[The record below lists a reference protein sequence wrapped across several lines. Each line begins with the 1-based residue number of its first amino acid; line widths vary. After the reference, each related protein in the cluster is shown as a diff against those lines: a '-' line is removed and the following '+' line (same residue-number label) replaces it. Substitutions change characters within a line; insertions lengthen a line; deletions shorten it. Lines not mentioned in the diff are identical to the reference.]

1 MKIWNGNEW
10 EEVDNEQLNS
20 MNRKNKIDT
29 ELIKKSNNSPI
40 TKNNNDTFSSRLK
53 KTGATIGDLATN
65 VGKGFFSGIENFV
78 DLGRYGVAGV
88 ADLVGAKNYAN
99 DVRERAKE
107 DTASF
112 LFDPIENVFNKSSA
126 LKENG
131 IVENVAQGVGQI
143 GTIIGTGGM
152 LPKAISTVKL
162 GKFAMPTTSILSG
175 MGSGMTEAY
184 NNDATNGQAFI
195 AGLGSGLSEGFS
207 ESLFGGLGST
217 FSKKFGGGALD
228 DVIVKRLTDKISN
241 KTLQTLAQSGLK
253 ATGEGF
259 EEVISGIGNAFT
271 KKLTYMNNEDIG
283 KLINDEDLLNSF
295 VVGTLTSAVAQ
306 TPSTINS
313 IKTGKSYINLDE
325 SSKVD
330 NSEFNNQNKVN
341 DNLLNKNEN
350 RYRFLPTN
358 NEKSN
363 SLKQS
368 ASKYFNN
375 SQDTAN
381 LVNTFDKIAREKN
394 YNILFDD
401 TIKNSSGN
409 FVNAQIKSLSNG
421 EIEIRVN
428 PNSNRAGEFLI
439 MHEVTHAIENDSM
452 KKLIIDY
459 ASKNSEFNQAL
470 ESLKQTYGTNDVSSE
485 VVADI
490 SGQLFGNQEF
500 INNLSTK
507 QPNIF
512 KRIYNKIIE
521 LANKITGNTKESLF
535 IKDLKN
541 KWEEAYRNTSVEQT
555 INILSDETKHMMTG
569 INGMQN
575 GINVNDRYNDIKNR
589 YNQALKLEKEGIYN
603 NEDIRQQTGWFK
615 DKEGNWEFEISD
627 EFTKFKIQPKKN
639 AKYKLSDI
647 FESNTLY
654 EMYPKLKDIVVS
666 FKDIKGN
673 GKYFAV
679 TNGIDINNKLIN
691 NLDSMRGTLL
701 HEIQH
706 YIQKVEGLPEGTSIF
721 FGNEQYANSKG
732 EIEAADT
739 KNRRNLTVNQRKT
752 IIPESSKENPTHPN
766 RQAILNHKRN
776 FIEKIGDKIYNKF
789 GDNSNEISEEF
800 YKENQKEN
808 IEIDSSSNRN
818 RLEELDNGS
827 FSLEQRVSG
836 DALLDAQDLIDEVKS
851 VGANVDKNGYV
862 TVYHQTTKENADK
875 IRQSG
880 KMIANEDSVYFS
892 TSKNA
897 SQSEGRGQTKLE
909 FKIPA
914 EKLLLDDIFSDN
926 ADLKVPLK
934 GSKTLDVS
942 NYLVNDTKYSQQN
955 DNSSILKN
963 SNGKEIDVSD
973 LKENSTMERFH
984 YNRKYDKN
992 NIVTYRGESDNTGS
1006 NPAFYGLGLYTTLDS
1021 KYAKKYGNVFVVD
1034 NSLLPDNPLKFK
1046 TQNDF
1051 NIWEQELARELG
1063 IRKSELYSDDY
1074 GVEQYIKKLGYDGLM
1089 IGTGKDTDLISY
1101 KDVVIKYSQQNDKW
1115 QEHLENNYK
1124 ATGTRTDMKSLEL
1137 PTVNKETKVTNKTD
1151 VLPKY
1156 NSNSVLKE
1164 ENKLSSKKI
1173 IKDKINKTIQNQSYK
1188 AVNTATKVGQSYL
1201 EFDRTQKSEF
1211 KSKLSQYIGKTR
1223 NELTNAKTWTEIKNL
1238 VNDYSNKEI
1247 TYVDQE
1253 LKSIKSEIRN
1263 SNIKVSQELK
1273 QQISDYNEFRKS
1285 NFGKLKLG
1293 LTGTSIDSFYQE
1305 LSEQY
1310 PYYFGKSLTQE
1321 DMLYELSEFMN
1332 QDINITQKF
1341 KIDETTL
1348 NRAATKIYNSLIQ
1361 NTLNSSEIQEM
1372 QNKLEIKM
1380 EARTRSVIQEEL
1392 LEDMGITLSDISIGN
1407 DINAIDMS
1415 RTDPI
1420 RLNEKI
1426 FGYKVGQ
1433 KINDA
1438 TINKTKHNEA
1448 ERIRFLN
1455 QERDVIKDLGIKP
1468 RSKESAA
1475 VQKYGEKQYT
1485 NDKGDVM
1492 PYGDY
1497 ELSQEFPD
1505 VETQKKI
1512 KKAAEVIRN
1521 KYDSYIDQ
1529 INNTLVNMGYN
1540 PIKKRNDYMRH
1551 FQALNDV
1558 FSKFGTPLNR
1568 ESLQNDSL
1576 PTDING
1582 LTDQFK
1588 PGKQYFASALQ
1599 RIGMKTEYDAIT
1611 GIDGYL
1617 EGASNLIYHT
1627 EDIQRYRTLS
1637 KLIRDTYGTTH
1648 GFDDIGSLTNEQ
1660 QAERIKDIQSN
1671 KLSKYTAWLDEQANA
1686 LAGKKGKIDRGIEET
1701 FGRKVYTI
1709 LDTAKKQVGSNM
1721 TGYNVRSAL
1730 TNFASA
1736 IQGASKTNKLAFIK
1750 GTISTFNNI
1759 IKKDGLINKSD
1770 FLTSRFGSDSL
1781 SPKLWQKVSNAGQI
1795 FMTASDYFTA
1805 NQIWRSK
1812 YYENLSK
1819 GMTEKQAIQKAD
1831 DFSARIMGD
1840 RSKGATATLFNSK
1853 TLGFFTQF
1861 QLEVNNQWSSLIHDN
1876 KIDIKSGNKT
1886 AASIIFQMGQL
1897 FAASFF
1903 FNNLM
1908 KSVTGS
1914 DVMIDPIDLIK
1925 KILGLDDDDDKSME
1939 ERATSALGDVIN
1951 DLPFASVFT
1960 GGRIPVS
1967 EAFKGLSTG
1976 FKYAT
1981 GQSDNYGNKY
1991 KLSDVGDDL
2000 IESAFY
2006 WILPTGY
2013 GQARKTIKGISMYDK
2028 NLPTAGSYTNSG
2040 NLRFTADE
2048 SVGGKIKSALFG
2060 QYSSKEAQ
2068 DYIDSGYK
2076 PISKNKLQ
2084 EMKDLNMTSSEYRDY
2099 QKGLS
2104 NSGNKISD
2112 KINYINSL
2120 DVSNEK
2126 KNIMANNIID
2136 SKNYKIDMKKYEDYS
2151 SYDEMKYA
2159 YENPNKYQAIT
2170 MIGFKYNDYE
2180 KIREEISIIKEKN
2193 SNSNSTKQE
2202 IFNYINSLKY
2212 NKHQKLILYNLL
2224 GGYSIKNY
2232 KKEIF
2237 QYIES
2242 MKISKEKKEII
2253 WNQLYGG
2260 DK

>member
-1 MKIWNGNEW
+1 MSSIRERLGLNDAEQKNQTFSIRERLGITQESL
-10 EEVDNEQLNS
+10 EEE
-20 MNRKNKIDT
+20 
-29 ELIKKSNNSPI
+29 
-40 TKNNNDTFSSRLK
+40 KNNQEIQQRIKEENSIVQSRK
-53 KTGATIGDLATN
+53 KTGLKWIDKNLKNIDAKTYKNAQNLSDYQNDNSAIKLGSTVGDLAVN
-65 VGKGFFSGIENFV
+65 VGKGFVGGVENVV
-78 DLGRYGVAGV
+78 DLGRYGVAGI
-88 ADLVGAKNYAN
+88 ADLLGAKNYAN
-99 DVRERAKE
+99 DVRERAKQNTT
-107 DTASF
+107 DI
-112 LFDPIENVFNKSSA
+112 LFSPIENTFDKISL
-126 LKENG
+126 LKKNG
-131 IVENVAQGVGQI
+131 LIENVAQGVGQI
-143 GTIIGTGGM
+143 GAIVGSGGL
-152 LPKAISTVKL
+152 LPKAVSTVNV
-162 GKFAMPTTSILSG
+162 GKFAMPTTSILTG
-175 MGSGMTEAY
+175 AGSAMTEAY
-184 NNDATNGQAFI
+184 NNGATNGQALASGI
-195 AGLGSGLSEGFS
+195 GGGLVEGFS

-228 DVIVKRLTDKISN
+228 DVIVKKLTDKISN

-259 EEVISGIGNAFT
+259 EEVVSGIGNAIT
-271 KKLTYMNNEDIG
+271 KKLTYMNNEDIR

-325 SSKVD
+325 NSKVD
-330 NSEFNNQNKVN
+330 NNEINIQNKVSN
-341 DNLLNKNEN
+341 NLLNENEN
-350 RYRFLPTN
+350 RYSFLPTN

-363 SLKQS
+363 NLKQS

-381 LVNTFDKIAREKN
+381 LVNTFDKITREKN

-421 EIEIRVN
+421 EVEIRVN

-439 MHEVTHAIENDSM
+439 MHEVTHAIETDSM

-521 LANKITGNTKESLF
+521 IANKITGNTKESLF

-541 KWEEAYRNTSVEQT
+541 KWETAYRNTSTEQT
-555 INILSDETKHMMTG
+555 INILNDETKHMMTSV
-569 INGMQN
+569 NGMQN
-575 GINVNDRYNDIKNR
+575 GVNVSDRYNDIKNR
-589 YNQALKLEKEGIYN
+589 YNEALKLEKEGIYN

-627 EFTKFKIQPKKN
+627 QYTKFKMTPK
-639 AKYKLSDI
+639 AYTKYKLSDI
-647 FESNTLY
+647 FEANTLY
-654 EMYPKLKDIVVS
+654 EMYPKLKDVVVS

-739 KNRRNLTVNQRKT
+739 KNRRNLTVAQRKA

-776 FIEKIGDKIYNKF
+776 FIEKIGDKIYNKL

-808 IEIDSSSNRN
+808 IEIDSNSNRN
-818 RLEELDNGS
+818 RLEELDNSS
-827 FSLEQRVSG
+827 F
-836 DALLDAQDLIDEVKS
+836 
-851 VGANVDKNGYV
+851 
-862 TVYHQTTKENADK
+862 
-875 IRQSG
+875 
-880 KMIANEDSVYFS
+880 
-892 TSKNA
+892 
-897 SQSEGRGQTKLE
+897 
-909 FKIPA
+909 
-914 EKLLLDDIFSDN
+914 
-926 ADLKVPLK
+926 
-934 GSKTLDVS
+934 
-942 NYLVNDTKYSQQN
+942 
-955 DNSSILKN
+955 SILKN
-963 SNGKEIDVSD
+963 SNGKEIDISD
-973 LKENSTMERFH
+973 LKENLTMERFH

-1101 KDVVIKYSQQNDKW
+1101 KDVAIKYSQQNDKW

-1124 ATGTRTDMKSLEL
+1124 ATGTRTNMKSLEL
-1137 PTVNKETKVTNKTD
+1137 PTVNKETKATNKAD
-1151 VLPKY
+1151 ILPKY
-1156 NSNSVLKE
+1156 SDNNNNNSVLKE

-1173 IKDKINKTIQNQSYK
+1173 IRDKINKAIQNQSYK

-1223 NELTNAKTWTEIKNL
+1223 NELTNAKTWNEIKNL

-1253 LKSIKSEIRN
+1253 LKNIKSEIRN
-1263 SNIKVSQELK
+1263 SNIKVSQDLK
-1273 QQISDYNEFRKS
+1273 KQISDYNEFRKS

-1310 PYYFGKSLTQE
+1310 PHYFGKSLTE
-1321 DMLYELSEFMN
+1321 VDMIHELSEFMN
-1332 QDINITQKF
+1332 QDVNITQKF
-1341 KIDETTL
+1341 KIDDDTL
-1348 NRAATKIYNSLIQ
+1348 NRATTKIYNSLIQ

-1372 QNKLEIKM
+1372 QDKLEAKM

-1455 QERDVIKDLGIKP
+1455 QERDAIKDLGIKP

-1475 VQKYGEKQYT
+1475 VQKYGEKQYIT
-1485 NDKGDVM
+1485 NHDELM

-1505 VETQKKI
+1505 VATQRKI
-1512 KKAAEVIRN
+1512 KKAAEIIRN
-1521 KYDSYIDQ
+1521 KYDGYIDQ

-1540 PIKKRNDYMRH
+1540 PIKKRKDYMRH

-1588 PGKQYFASALQ
+1588 PGKNWFASALQ

-1660 QAERIKDIQSN
+1660 QVERIKDIQSN
-1671 KLSKYTAWLDEQANA
+1671 KLSKYAAWLDEQANA

-1819 GMTEKQAIQKAD
+1819 GMTERQAIQKAD

-1876 KIDIKSGNKT
+1876 KMDIKSGNKT

-1908 KSVTGS
+1908 KSATGS
-1914 DVMIDPIDLIK
+1914 DVMIDPIDLVK

-2048 SVGGKIKSALFG
+2048 SIGGKIKSALFG

-2076 PISKNKLQ
+2076 SISKNKIQ
-2084 EMKDLNMTSSEYRDY
+2084 EMKDLNMTSSEYRNY

-2104 NSGNKISD
+2104 NSGKKNENKLE
-2112 KINYINSL
+2112 YINGL
-2120 DVSNEK
+2120 DVSNEQ
-2126 KNIMANNIID
+2126 KNIMANNVVKSD
-2136 SKNYKIDMKKYEDYS
+2136 KYTIDMSKYNDYD
-2151 SYDEMKYA
+2151 SYEEMKYA
-2159 YENPNKYQAIT
+2159 NENSQKYNTIT
-2170 MIGFKYNDYE
+2170 SFDIKYNDYKKYKE
-2180 KIREEISIIKEKN
+2180 NIDNIKEQYSGTSNAKLRKEKVAQYIENLPYSKN
-2193 SNSNSTKQE
+2193 
-2202 IFNYINSLKY
+2202 
-2212 NKHQKLILYNLL
+2212 QKMMLYKTL
-2224 GGYSIKNY
+2224 GNYSIKNY
-2232 KKEIF
+2232 KKEMYE
-2237 QYIES
+2237 YIEGL
-2242 MKISKEKKEII
+2242 KISKEEKETI

-2260 DK
+2260 E

>member
-131 IVENVAQGVGQI
+131 IVENVAQVVGQI
-143 GTIIGTGGM
+143 GTTYGTGGL
-152 LPKAISTVKL
+152 LPKAVSTVKL
-162 GKFAMPTTSILSG
+162 GKFSMPTTSILSG

-184 NNDATNGQAFI
+184 NNDATNGQASI
-195 AGLGSGLSEGFS
+195 AGLGSGLLEGFS
-207 ESLFGGLGST
+207 ESLFGGLGSA

-253 ATGEGF
+253 AIGEGF

-295 VVGTLTSAVAQ
+295 VVGTLASAVAQ

-325 SSKVD
+325 NSKVD

-341 DNLLNKNEN
+341 DNLLNENES
-350 RYRFLPTN
+350 RYSFLPTN

-363 SLKQS
+363 NLKQS

-421 EIEIRVN
+421 EVEIRVN

-512 KRIYNKIIE
+512 KRIYNKIVE

-541 KWEEAYRNTSVEQT
+541 KWETAYRNTTTEQVVSNINDKKFSIQTDINGNKYVNVDTNQDIFEGKNLAEQT
-555 INILSDETKHMMTG
+555 KIAKQYILD
-569 INGMQN
+569 NFRQN
-575 GINVNDRYNDIKNR
+575 GIDV
-589 YNQALKLEKEGIYN
+589 N
-603 NEDIRQQTGWFK
+603 NE
-615 DKEGNWEFEISD
+615 N
-627 EFTKFKIQPKKN
+627 
-639 AKYKLSDI
+639 
-647 FESNTLY
+647 
-654 EMYPKLKDIVVS
+654 
-666 FKDIKGN
+666 IK
-673 GKYFAV
+673 V
-679 TNGIDINNKLIN
+679 TSK
-691 NLDSMRGTLL
+691 TA
-701 HEIQH
+701 
-706 YIQKVEGLPEGTSIF
+706 
-721 FGNEQYANSKG
+721 NEY
-732 EIEAADT
+732 
-739 KNRRNLTVNQRKT
+739 
-752 IIPESSKENPTHPN
+752 THP
-766 RQAILNHKRN
+766 K
-776 FIEKIGDKIYNKF
+776 
-789 GDNSNEISEEF
+789 
-800 YKENQKEN
+800 NQLPVATKT
-808 IEIDSSSNRN
+808 SKMKAST
-818 RLEELDNGS
+818 ELDNLLSTSEYKYSKLDDGRHPFAKDGWDYYETTFKVGDNLFTGLVNIGKIGNKKTLYDITNIKRIDQNRGTSANAFSTSLVNSSIDNVPQSDTNVNTSSTKYSMQENINNTQELDNSS

-851 VGANVDKNGYV
+851 VGANVDENGYV

-914 EKLLLDDIFSDN
+914 EKLILDDIFSDN
-926 ADLKVPLK
+926 ADIKVPLK

-942 NYLVNDTKYSQQN
+942 NYLVKDTKYSQQN

-1101 KDVVIKYSQQNDKW
+1101 KDVAIKYSQQNDKW

-1137 PTVNKETKVTNKTD
+1137 PTVNKETKATNKAD
-1151 VLPKY
+1151 ILPKY
-1156 NSNSVLKE
+1156 NDNNNNSVLKE

-1173 IKDKINKTIQNQSYK
+1173 IRDKINKTIQNQSYK

-1341 KIDETTL
+1341 KIDDDTL

-1426 FGYKVGQ
+1426 FGYKIGK

-1455 QERDVIKDLGIKP
+1455 QERDAIKDLGIKP

-1475 VQKYGEKQYT
+1475 VQKYGEKQYIT
-1485 NDKGDVM
+1485 NHDEVI

-1648 GFDDIGSLTNEQ
+1648 GFDDISSLTNEQ
-1660 QAERIKDIQSN
+1660 QVERIKDIQSN

-1759 IKKDGLINKSD
+1759 IKNDGLINKSD

-2028 NLPTAGSYTNSG
+2028 SLPTAGSYTNSG

-2159 YENPNKYQAIT
+2159 YENPNKYQTIT
-2170 MIGFKYNDYE
+2170 TIGFKYNDYE

>member
-1 MKIWNGNEW
+1 MVK
-10 EEVDNEQLNS
+10 LA
-20 MNRKNKIDT
+20 
-29 ELIKKSNNSPI
+29 IKKTLYDITNIKRIDQNRGTSANAFSTSLVNSSTDNVPQS
-40 TKNNNDTFSSRLK
+40 D
-53 KTGATIGDLATN
+53 TN
-65 VGKGFFSGIENFV
+65 VNTSSTKYSMQEN
-78 DLGRYGVAGV
+78 
-88 ADLVGAKNYAN
+88 
-99 DVRERAKE
+99 
-107 DTASF
+107 
-112 LFDPIENVFNKSSA
+112 
-126 LKENG
+126 
-131 IVENVAQGVGQI
+131 
-143 GTIIGTGGM
+143 
-152 LPKAISTVKL
+152 
-162 GKFAMPTTSILSG
+162 
-175 MGSGMTEAY
+175 
-184 NNDATNGQAFI
+184 
-195 AGLGSGLSEGFS
+195 
-207 ESLFGGLGST
+207 
-217 FSKKFGGGALD
+217 
-228 DVIVKRLTDKISN
+228 
-241 KTLQTLAQSGLK
+241 
-253 ATGEGF
+253 
-259 EEVISGIGNAFT
+259 
-271 KKLTYMNNEDIG
+271 
-283 KLINDEDLLNSF
+283 
-295 VVGTLTSAVAQ
+295 
-306 TPSTINS
+306 
-313 IKTGKSYINLDE
+313 
-325 SSKVD
+325 
-330 NSEFNNQNKVN
+330 
-341 DNLLNKNEN
+341 
-350 RYRFLPTN
+350 
-358 NEKSN
+358 
-363 SLKQS
+363 
-368 ASKYFNN
+368 
-375 SQDTAN
+375 
-381 LVNTFDKIAREKN
+381 
-394 YNILFDD
+394 
-401 TIKNSSGN
+401 
-409 FVNAQIKSLSNG
+409 
-421 EIEIRVN
+421 
-428 PNSNRAGEFLI
+428 
-439 MHEVTHAIENDSM
+439 
-452 KKLIIDY
+452 
-459 ASKNSEFNQAL
+459 
-470 ESLKQTYGTNDVSSE
+470 
-485 VVADI
+485 
-490 SGQLFGNQEF
+490 
-500 INNLSTK
+500 INNT
-507 QPNIF
+507 Q
-512 KRIYNKIIE
+512 
-521 LANKITGNTKESLF
+521 
-535 IKDLKN
+535 
-541 KWEEAYRNTSVEQT
+541 
-555 INILSDETKHMMTG
+555 
-569 INGMQN
+569 
-575 GINVNDRYNDIKNR
+575 
-589 YNQALKLEKEGIYN
+589 
-603 NEDIRQQTGWFK
+603 
-615 DKEGNWEFEISD
+615 
-627 EFTKFKIQPKKN
+627 
-639 AKYKLSDI
+639 
-647 FESNTLY
+647 
-654 EMYPKLKDIVVS
+654 
-666 FKDIKGN
+666 
-673 GKYFAV
+673 
-679 TNGIDINNKLIN
+679 
-691 NLDSMRGTLL
+691 
-701 HEIQH
+701 
-706 YIQKVEGLPEGTSIF
+706 
-721 FGNEQYANSKG
+721 
-732 EIEAADT
+732 
-739 KNRRNLTVNQRKT
+739 
-752 IIPESSKENPTHPN
+752 
-766 RQAILNHKRN
+766 
-776 FIEKIGDKIYNKF
+776 
-789 GDNSNEISEEF
+789 
-800 YKENQKEN
+800 
-808 IEIDSSSNRN
+808 
-818 RLEELDNGS
+818 ELDNSS

-851 VGANVDKNGYV
+851 VGANVDENGYI

-914 EKLLLDDIFSDN
+914 EKLILDDIFSDN
-926 ADLKVPLK
+926 ADIKVPLK

-942 NYLVNDTKYSQQN
+942 NYLVKDTKYSQQN

-1101 KDVVIKYSQQNDKW
+1101 KDVAIKYSQQNDKW

-1201 EFDRTQKSEF
+1201 EFDRAQKSEF

-1253 LKSIKSEIRN
+1253 LKNIKSEIRN

-1285 NFGKLKLG
+1285 NFGKLKLS

-1310 PYYFGKSLTQE
+1310 PHYFGKSLTE
-1321 DMLYELSEFMN
+1321 VDMLHELSEFMN
-1332 QDINITQKF
+1332 QDVNITQKF
-1341 KIDETTL
+1341 KIDDDTL
-1348 NRAATKIYNSLIQ
+1348 NRATTKIYNSLIQ

-1372 QNKLEIKM
+1372 QGKLEAKM

-1426 FGYKVGQ
+1426 FGYKIGQ

-1455 QERDVIKDLGIKP
+1455 QERDAIKDLGIKP

-1475 VQKYGEKQYT
+1475 VQKYGEKQYIT
-1485 NDKGDVM
+1485 NHDELM

-1660 QAERIKDIQSN
+1660 QVERIKDIQSN
-1671 KLSKYTAWLDEQANA
+1671 KLSKYAAWLDEQANA

-1819 GMTEKQAIQKAD
+1819 GMTENQAIQKAD

-1876 KIDIKSGNKT
+1876 KMDIKSGNKT

-1908 KSVTGS
+1908 KSATGS

-1981 GQSDNYGNKY
+1981 GQSDNYGNEY

-2048 SVGGKIKSALFG
+2048 SVGGKIKAALFG

-2076 PISKNKLQ
+2076 AISKNKIQ
-2084 EMKDLNMTSSEYRDY
+2084 EIKDLNMTSSEYRNY

-2104 NSGNKISD
+2104 NSGKKNENKLE
-2112 KINYINSL
+2112 YINGL
-2120 DVSNEK
+2120 DVSNEQ
-2126 KNIMANNIID
+2126 KNIMANNVVKSD
-2136 SKNYKIDMKKYEDYS
+2136 KYTIDMSKYNDYD
-2151 SYDEMKYA
+2151 SYEEMKYA
-2159 YENPNKYQAIT
+2159 NENSQKYNTIT
-2170 MIGFKYNDYE
+2170 SFNIEYNDYKKYKE
-2180 KIREEISIIKEKN
+2180 NIDNIKEQYSGTSNAKLRKEKVAQYIESLPYSKN
-2193 SNSNSTKQE
+2193 
-2202 IFNYINSLKY
+2202 
-2212 NKHQKLILYNLL
+2212 QKMMLYKTL
-2224 GGYSIKNY
+2224 GNYSIKNY
-2232 KKEIF
+2232 KKEMYE
-2237 QYIES
+2237 YIEGL
-2242 MKISKEKKEII
+2242 KISKEEKETI

-2260 DK
+2260 E

>member
-1 MKIWNGNEW
+1 MSSIRERLGLNDAEQKNQTFSIRERLGITQESL
-10 EEVDNEQLNS
+10 EEE
-20 MNRKNKIDT
+20 
-29 ELIKKSNNSPI
+29 
-40 TKNNNDTFSSRLK
+40 KNNQEIQQRIKEENSIVQSRK
-53 KTGATIGDLATN
+53 KTGLKWIDKNLKNIDAKTYENARNLSDYQNDNSAIKLGSTVGDLAVN
-65 VGKGFFSGIENFV
+65 VGKGFVGGVEGAV
-78 DLGRYGVAGV
+78 DLGRYGVAGI
-88 ADLVGAKNYAN
+88 ADLLGAKNYAN
-99 DVRERAKE
+99 DVRERAKQNTT
-107 DTASF
+107 DI
-112 LFDPIENVFNKSSA
+112 LFSPIENTFYQNSL
-126 LKENG
+126 LKKNG
-131 IVENVAQGVGQI
+131 LIENVAQGVGQI
-143 GTIIGTGGM
+143 GAIVGSGGL
-152 LPKAISTVKL
+152 LPKAVSTVNV
-162 GKFAMPTTSILSG
+162 GKFAMPTTSILTG
-175 MGSGMTEAY
+175 AGSAMTEAY
-184 NNDATNGQAFI
+184 NNGATNGQALASGI
-195 AGLGSGLSEGFS
+195 GGGLIEGFS

-259 EEVISGIGNAFT
+259 EEVISGIGNAIT

-325 SSKVD
+325 NSKVD
-330 NSEFNNQNKVN
+330 NSEINTQNKVN
-341 DNLLNKNEN
+341 DNLLNENES
-350 RYRFLPTN
+350 RYSFLPTN

-421 EIEIRVN
+421 EVEIRIN

-439 MHEVTHAIENDSM
+439 MHEVTHAIETDSM

-535 IKDLKN
+535 VKDLKN
-541 KWEEAYRNTSVEQT
+541 KWETAYRNTSTEQT
-555 INILSDETKHMMTG
+555 INILNDETKHMMTG
-569 INGMQN
+569 VNGMQN
-575 GINVNDRYNDIKNR
+575 GVNVSDRYNDIKNR
-589 YNQALKLEKEGIYN
+589 YNEALKLEKEGIYN

-627 EFTKFKIQPKKN
+627 QYTKFKMTPK
-639 AKYKLSDI
+639 AGTKYKLSDI
-647 FESNTLY
+647 FEANTLY
-654 EMYPKLKDIVVS
+654 EMYPKLKDVVVS

-691 NLDSMRGTLL
+691 NLDSMKGTLL

-739 KNRRNLTVNQRKT
+739 KNRRNLTVAQRKA

-776 FIEKIGDKIYNKF
+776 FIEKIGDKIYNKL

-808 IEIDSSSNRN
+808 IEIDSNSNRN
-818 RLEELDNGS
+818 RLEELDNSS

-836 DALLDAQDLIDEVKS
+836 NALLDAQDLIDEVKS
-851 VGANVDKNGYV
+851 LGANVDENGYV

-914 EKLLLDDIFSDN
+914 EKLILDDIFSDN

-955 DNSSILKN
+955 D
-963 SNGKEIDVSD
+963 
-973 LKENSTMERFH
+973 
-984 YNRKYDKN
+984 
-992 NIVTYRGESDNTGS
+992 
-1006 NPAFYGLGLYTTLDS
+1006 
-1021 KYAKKYGNVFVVD
+1021 
-1034 NSLLPDNPLKFK
+1034 
-1046 TQNDF
+1046 
-1051 NIWEQELARELG
+1051 
-1063 IRKSELYSDDY
+1063 
-1074 GVEQYIKKLGYDGLM
+1074 
-1089 IGTGKDTDLISY
+1089 
-1101 KDVVIKYSQQNDKW
+1101 KW

-1124 ATGTRTDMKSLEL
+1124 ATGTRTDMQSLEL
-1137 PTVNKETKVTNKTD
+1137 PTVNKETKATNKAD
-1151 VLPKY
+1151 ILPKY
-1156 NSNSVLKE
+1156 NDNNNNSVLKE

-1173 IKDKINKTIQNQSYK
+1173 IRDKINKAIQNQSYK
-1188 AVNTATKVGQSYL
+1188 AANTATKVGQSYL

-1223 NELTNAKTWTEIKNL
+1223 NELTNAKTWNEIKNL

-1253 LKSIKSEIRN
+1253 LKNIKSEIRN
-1263 SNIKVSQELK
+1263 SNIKVSQDLK
-1273 QQISDYNEFRKS
+1273 KQISDYNEFRKS

-1310 PYYFGKSLTQE
+1310 PHYFGKSLTE
-1321 DMLYELSEFMN
+1321 VDMLHELSEFMN
-1332 QDINITQKF
+1332 QDVNITQKF
-1341 KIDETTL
+1341 KIDDDTL
-1348 NRAATKIYNSLIQ
+1348 NRATTKIYNSLIQ
-1361 NTLNSSEIQEM
+1361 NTLNSSEIQEI
-1372 QNKLEIKM
+1372 QGKLEAKM

-1426 FGYKVGQ
+1426 FGYKIGQ

-1455 QERDVIKDLGIKP
+1455 QERDSIKDLGIKP

-1475 VQKYGEKQYT
+1475 VQKYGEKQYIT
-1485 NDKGDVM
+1485 NHDELM

-1497 ELSQEFPD
+1497 ELLQEFPD
-1505 VETQKKI
+1505 VETQRKI
-1512 KKAAEVIRN
+1512 KKAAEIIRN

-1540 PIKKRNDYMRH
+1540 PIKKRKDYMRH

-1558 FSKFGTPLNR
+1558 FSKFGTPLNS

-1660 QAERIKDIQSN
+1660 QVERIKDIQSN
-1671 KLSKYTAWLDEQANA
+1671 KLSKYAAWLDEQANA

-1819 GMTEKQAIQKAD
+1819 GMTERQAIQKAD

-1876 KIDIKSGNKT
+1876 KMDIKSGNKT

-1908 KSVTGS
+1908 KSATGS

-2048 SVGGKIKSALFG
+2048 SIGGKIKSALFG

-2068 DYIDSGYK
+2068 DYIDSGYNA
-2076 PISKNKLQ
+2076 ISKNKIQ
-2084 EMKDLNMTSSEYRDY
+2084 EMKDLNMTSSEYRNY

-2104 NSGNKISD
+2104 NSGKKNENKLE
-2112 KINYINSL
+2112 YINGL
-2120 DVSNEK
+2120 DVSNEQ
-2126 KNIMANNIID
+2126 KNIMANNVVKSD
-2136 SKNYKIDMKKYEDYS
+2136 KYTIDMSKYNDYD
-2151 SYDEMKYA
+2151 SYEEMKYA
-2159 YENPNKYQAIT
+2159 NENSQKYNTIT
-2170 MIGFKYNDYE
+2170 SFNIKYNDYKKYKE
-2180 KIREEISIIKEKN
+2180 NIDNIKEQYSGT
-2193 SNSNSTKQE
+2193 SNAKLRKAKVAQ
-2202 IFNYINSLKY
+2202 YIESLPY
-2212 NKHQKLILYNLL
+2212 SRNQKMMLYKTL
-2224 GGYSIKNY
+2224 GNYSIKNY
-2232 KKEIF
+2232 KKEMYE
-2237 QYIES
+2237 YIEGL
-2242 MKISKEKKEII
+2242 KISKEEKETI

-2260 DK
+2260 E